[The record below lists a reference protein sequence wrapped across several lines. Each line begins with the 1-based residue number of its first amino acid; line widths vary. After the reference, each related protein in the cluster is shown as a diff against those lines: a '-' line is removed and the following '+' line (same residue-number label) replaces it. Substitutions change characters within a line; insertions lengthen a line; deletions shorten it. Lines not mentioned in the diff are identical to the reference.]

1 MRSFHMIINE
11 MYEIRNKIRDIG
23 LYLTWFK
30 IEDIVDKKSKN
41 IIKNNF
47 FNLSLDNQ
55 FNNRGLIHN
64 LVIGNEESTT
74 NVVYAIEESV
84 NAVMKDII

>member
-64 LVIGNEESTT
+64 LVIGNEELTT

>member
-74 NVVYAIEESV
+74 KVVYAIEESV

>member
-1 MRSFHMIINE
+1 MRSFHIIINE

>member
-1 MRSFHMIINE
+1 MIINE